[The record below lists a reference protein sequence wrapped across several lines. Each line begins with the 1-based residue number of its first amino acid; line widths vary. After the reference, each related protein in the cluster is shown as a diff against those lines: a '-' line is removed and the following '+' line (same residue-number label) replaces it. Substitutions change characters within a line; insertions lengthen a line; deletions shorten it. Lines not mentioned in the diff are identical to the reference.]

1 VGSKDFEFICTQ
13 CQHKAIKWE
22 GRCSRCNEWNT
33 FVDLADYGETKNS
46 SSHKIS
52 DLIGTS
58 LEQKMVHDLDW
69 SELERVLGGGL
80 VAGGMTLLAGEPG
93 VGKST
98 LIIKLLKSLNVD
110 KPALYVSGEEG
121 INQIASRAKRLNLKD
136 GNIRFLSTADINI
149 VIEEVSIIKPSLVI
163 IDSIQTLMNPEVM
176 TPAGSVSQVKEVTQL
191 LISKLKEKNIT
202 CLIIGHISKDGSIA
216 GPKVLEH
223 MVDVV
228 LYFEK
233 LKGHQQRSLICKK
246 NRFGTTEEKGIF
258 EMTAN
263 GLEDYTLE
271 KSLLKLKSKTEG
283 SGYIY
288 TVVEA
293 GSRPLLF
300 EIQVLVVK
308 ANQTFGKRVVKG
320 VEANRA
326 AIIVALLEKELKVSL
341 NHFDIYIDIV
351 GESKLPPDDIDLPLG
366 AAIYSALLDK
376 PLISRF
382 ILTGK
387 LTLNGRVVQAEEKK
401 TNSTFEYYKI
411 ERLSS
416 LKELFKDKA
425 S

>member
-1 VGSKDFEFICTQ
+1 MGSKDFEFICTQ

-320 VEANRA
+320 IEANRA

>member
-1 VGSKDFEFICTQ
+1 MGSKDFEFICTQ
-13 CQHKAIKWE
+13 CQHKVIKWE

-58 LEQKMVHDLDW
+58 LEQKMIHDLDW
-69 SELERVLGGGL
+69 SEFERVLGGGL
-80 VAGGMTLLAGEPG
+80 VTGGLTLLAGEPG

-98 LIIKLLKSLNVD
+98 LIIKLLKGISVEN
-110 KPALYVSGEEG
+110 PALYVSGEEG
-121 INQIASRAKRLNLKD
+121 ISQIASRANRLDLKE

-149 VIEEVSIIKPSLVI
+149 VLEEVRIIKPSLVI

-191 LISKLKEKNIT
+191 LITKIKEKNIT

-233 LKGHQQRSLICKK
+233 LKGRHQRSLICKK

-271 KSLLKLKSKTEG
+271 KSLLKLKSKAEG
-283 SGYIY
+283 SGYTY
-288 TVVEA
+288 TVVET

-320 VEANRA
+320 IEPNRT
-326 AIIVALLEKELKVSL
+326 AIIVALLEKELKISL
-341 NHFDIYIDIV
+341 SHFDIYIEIV
-351 GESKLPPDDIDLPLG
+351 GESKLPPDDIDLPLA

-382 ILTGK
+382 VLTGK
-387 LTLNGRVVQAEEKK
+387 LTLNGRVVQTEEKK
-401 TNSTFEYYKI
+401 PNSTFEYYKI

>member
-1 VGSKDFEFICTQ
+1 MGSKDFEFICTQ

-202 CLIIGHISKDGSIA
+202 SLIIGHISKDGSIA

>member
-22 GRCSRCNEWNT
+22 GRCSHCNEWNT

-271 KSLLKLKSKTEG
+271 KSLLKLKSKAEG

-320 VEANRA
+320 IEANRA

-351 GESKLPPDDIDLPLG
+351 GESKIPPDDIDLPLG

-376 PLISRF
+376 PLISSF

-401 TNSTFEYYKI
+401 PNSTFEYYKI

>member
-1 VGSKDFEFICTQ
+1 MGSKDFEFICTQ

>member
-1 VGSKDFEFICTQ
+1 MGSKDFEFICTQ

-202 CLIIGHISKDGSIA
+202 SLIIGHISKDGSIA

-320 VEANRA
+320 IEANRA